1 LKVLFASKNNGK
13 IREVKK
19 ILGENGIEVLSLAD
33 FESVPDVV
41 EDRET
46 FLDNSKKKAKE
57 IYDKFHIPVIA
68 DDSGLAVDQLNG
80 RPGVYSA
87 RYSGENATD
96 KKNNEKLVSELV
108 GFPSPHKAK
117 FISVAVYYDGNEYIS
132 ALGELKG
139 EIILEPRGNNGF
151 GYDPLFIPEGYS
163 NTLAE
168 LSLEEKN
175 RISHRAKAFTKLKD
189 KLI

>member
-19 ILGENGIEVLSLAD
+19 ILGEAGIEVLSFED
-33 FESVPDVV
+33 FENVPDVI
-41 EDRET
+41 EDKET
-46 FLDNSKKKAKE
+46 FLENSKKKAKV
-57 IYDKFHIPVIA
+57 IYDIFHIPVIA
-68 DDSGLAVDQLNG
+68 DDSGLAVEQLNG

-87 RYSGENATD
+87 RYAGENVTYED
-96 KKNNEKLVSELV
+96 NNEKLIAELK

-117 FISVAVYYDGNEYIS
+117 FITVAVYYNGDDYIS
-132 ALGELKG
+132 ADGELKG
-139 EIILEPRGNNGF
+139 EIILQPRGNNGF

-168 LSLEEKN
+168 LTLKEKN
-175 RISHRAKAFTKLKD
+175 SISHRAKAFNNLKS

>member
-19 ILGENGIEVLSLAD
+19 ILGENDIEVLSLAD
-33 FESVPDVV
+33 FEDVPDVV

-46 FLDNSKKKAKE
+46 FLDNSKKKAEE

-68 DDSGLAVDQLNG
+68 DDSGLAVDQLDG

-96 KKNNEKLVSELV
+96 RKNNEKLISELM
-108 GFPSPHKAK
+108 GLPSPHKAR

-151 GYDPLFIPEGYS
+151 GYDPLFIPDGYS
-163 NTLAE
+163 STLAE

-175 RISHRAKAFTKLKD
+175 RISHRAKAFTKLKR
-189 KLI
+189 KLD